1 MIADVNEHL
10 IWTNPLAL
18 PWRIGLLCVVALV
31 AVGVVAGMATG
42 GVYTWI
48 GILLLLVI
56 AAATTVVHR
65 IGTFVMVSGDTLRFG
80 RYPHPQ
86 HEVPLSHVASV
97 RVEEL
102 PEHHRTSRPFGALTD
117 AADPTTSVIDVN
129 GSAHVVTLSLTNGRT
144 VKIGTGSHR
153 AAAEEF
159 VAELRKKHRVIRG

>member
-1 MIADVNEHL
+1 MNEHL

-18 PWRIGLLCVVALV
+18 PWRIGLLCVVALI

-42 GVYTWI
+42 GVHTWI

-65 IGTFVMVSGDTLRFG
+65 IGTFIMVSGDTLRFG

-86 HEVPLSHVASV
+86 HEVPLGNITAI

-102 PEHHRTSRPFGALTD
+102 PEHHRTARPFGALAD
-117 AADPTTSVIDVN
+117 AADPTTSVVDVN
-129 GSAHVVTLSLTNGRT
+129 GSAHAVTLSLTDGRT
-144 VKIGTGSHR
+144 VKIGTGPHL
-153 AAAEEF
+153 ANAEGF
-159 VAELRKKHRVIRG
+159 VAALRKKHRGIRG

>member
-1 MIADVNEHL
+1 MDEHL

-56 AAATTVVHR
+56 AAATTMVHR
-65 IGTFVMVSGDTLRFG
+65 IGTFLMVSGDTLRFG

-86 HEVPLSHVASV
+86 DEVPVRNLTAV

-102 PEHHRTSRPFGALTD
+102 PEHHRASRPLGAFFAPD
-117 AADPTTSVIDVN
+117 DPATSVIDVN
-129 GSAHVVTLSLTNGRT
+129 GSAYAIVLSLIDGRT
-144 VKIGTGSHR
+144 VKIGTGPHR

-159 VAELRKKHRVIRG
+159 VATLRTNHRGICG